1 MQWQL
6 AIHIKLNLDANTPK
20 VITDHTGILTSSS
33 FLTWLSE
40 RKTSYVIAT
49 STADLMAFTAQMDLL
64 NIITPKSD
72 IPAFI
77 TNKWTHK
84 TFSWSDVPFNGN
96 AQTDIRS
103 SMKLIFQSG

>member
-20 VITDHTGILTSSS
+20 VITDHTGILTSPS

-40 RKTSYVIAT
+40 RKTSYAIAT
-49 STADLMAFTAQMDLL
+49 STADLMAFTAQLDLL

-77 TNKWTHK
+77 TK
-84 TFSWSDVPFNGN
+84 
-96 AQTDIRS
+96 
-103 SMKLIFQSG
+103 